1 MQMSFNCETKT
12 WWHLTEKLRIALSHF
27 YLKQNEIS
35 LDFYKI
41 LLKFFCQITLLR
53 NNLQFRFHYNAE
65 MYSPLCKHLL
75 KTRISS
81 SPELSISSS
90 LNITNPTMTESTNFV
105 YPTPRRDET
114 VNDDHFGSKVP
125 DPYRWMEDPE
135 AAETKEFV
143 VGKS

>member
-1 MQMSFNCETKT
+1 
-12 WWHLTEKLRIALSHF
+12 
-27 YLKQNEIS
+27 
-35 LDFYKI
+35 
-41 LLKFFCQITLLR
+41 
-53 NNLQFRFHYNAE
+53 

-75 KTRISS
+75 KARISS

-135 AAETKEFV
+135 AEETKKFV